1 MVIAHFNERIAALA
15 WPLLLSIA
23 LGGCATSADL
33 PLIDARAQALAPPKT
48 GVYLPVQDL
57 PPKRETPAMTVDE
70 MSKLKKDLS
79 AARDRQSSRAK
90 AREGVAPAHP

>member
-1 MVIAHFNERIAALA
+1 MVFAHFIRRIAALA
-15 WPLLLSIA
+15 QPLLLSVA
-23 LGGCATSADL
+23 LSGCATSADPSL
-33 PLIDARAQALAPPKT
+33 MDARAQASPPPKT

-79 AARDRQSSRAK
+79 AARDRQSSQVK
-90 AREGVAPAHP
+90 ARDGAERH